1 VATAIDIRDG
11 DVPGTAPATRIP
23 EAVWI
28 NRPRPGPEDGM
39 GRAAKAFA
47 VAILL
52 GVVAAA
58 AKYAT
63 TEPLVPNAV
72 AGTGAAAGSGNG
84 PSGYFPDQFDR
95 SRLAPA
101 EQPPSF

>member
-11 DVPGTAPATRIP
+11 DEPGTAPVARVP

-28 NRPRPGPEDGM
+28 NRPRPGPDGI

-52 GVVAAA
+52 GVAAAA
-58 AKYAT
+58 AKYAA
-63 TEPLVPNAV
+63 TEPLVPSAV

-101 EQPPSF
+101 EQPPTF

>member
-1 VATAIDIRDG
+1 VATAIDIKDG
-11 DVPGTAPATRIP
+11 DVPGTAPVARIP

-28 NRPRPGPEDGM
+28 NRPRPGPDGM
-39 GRAAKAFA
+39 GRAAKALA

-52 GVVAAA
+52 GVAAAA
-58 AKYAT
+58 AKYAP
-63 TEPLVPNAV
+63 TEPLVPSAV
-72 AGTGAAAGSGNG
+72 AGTAAAAGTGNG
-84 PSGYFPDQFDR
+84 PSGYFPDQFER